1 MLNIPNVLKYDL
13 NMLQSEYKNEQ
24 SWDSFI
30 DNVNL
35 IELEKRIQTTI
46 EIK

>member
-1 MLNIPNVLKYDL
+1 MLNIPNVLRYDL
-13 NMLQSEYKNEQ
+13 NMLQLEYKNEQ

-35 IELEKRIQTTI
+35 IELE
-46 EIK
+46 E